1 MKYVLEKE
9 SQRSERHSNPN
20 SQGQQIRPRKI
31 GARVGEAN
39 TDSQLRSKEVEFDIS
54 QQQTK
59 GSGNGDEQKGGCCC
73 CSIL

>member
-1 MKYVLEKE
+1 MKYVLDKE
-9 SQRSERHSNPN
+9 SQRSERYLNPN
-20 SQGQQIRPRKI
+20 SQQIRPRKI